1 MNCGRWFAAFF
12 ECAINLEGYLGLVPL
27 VFATMQHFPSEG
39 KISASLNA
47 GNGHHEIGLAF
58 LCLSNDVYTKRALL
72 NAEGTLSYEI
82 PVVSS
87 LRNNK
92 YPGLPRKIFEGRHEV
107 KITSL
112 KVVTNFWYERG
123 VGVASGLLD
132 QLAMCLSDS
141 YFFVCPFFPVFDEY
155 GRCDADEGVWQMC
168 VEFAVRFQM
177 KVGILDAEHGLW
189 FIRRATSLRQIGVLP
204 KSTLL
209 VFIAS
214 SSETEASGSSQNSH
228 QPVTNLAQQDKHL
241 PPPQYLGVPTYDPA
255 QLRTW
260 EPDCVS

>member
-1 MNCGRWFAAFF
+1 M
-12 ECAINLEGYLGLVPL
+12 
-27 VFATMQHFPSEG
+27 
-39 KISASLNA
+39 
-47 GNGHHEIGLAF
+47 
-58 LCLSNDVYTKRALL
+58 
-72 NAEGTLSYEI
+72 
-82 PVVSS
+82 
-87 LRNNK
+87 
-92 YPGLPRKIFEGRHEV
+92 

-132 QLAMCLSDS
+132 QLAMCLSGS

-155 GRCDADEGVWQMC
+155 GGCDADEGVWQMC

-189 FIRRATSLRQIGVLP
+189 FIRRAISLRQIGVLP

-209 VFIAS
+209 FFIAS

-228 QPVTNLAQQDKHL
+228 QPVTNPQQDKHL

-255 QLRTW
+255 QLRAW